1 MTSLKKSSKRVS
13 LKIME
18 SSKEQYLFYIFTR
31 LQLGDGIKETLDDLQ
46 AVYGINCVPYST
58 VCRWIQAFR
67 SEQSS
72 SKSGTTPG
80 RPFPARNEQNIALVE
95 KLVAEDPHSTIRKMS
110 KVCDLSI
117 GTIHHVLHEDLHMKK
132 LAARWVPYLL
142 SEEL

>member
-1 MTSLKKSSKRVS
+1 MTSLKKSPKRLS

-18 SSKEQYLFYIFTR
+18 GTKEQYRFYIFTR
-31 LQLGDGIKETLDDLQ
+31 LQLGDSIKKIHDDLH

-58 VCRWIQAFR
+58 MCRWIQAFR

-95 KLVAEDPHSTIRKMS
+95 RLVVADPHSTITEMS
-110 KVCDLSI
+110 EVCDLSI
-117 GTIHHVLHEDLHMKK
+117 GTIHHMLNEDLHMRK
-132 LAARWVPYLL
+132 LIR
-142 SEEL
+142 